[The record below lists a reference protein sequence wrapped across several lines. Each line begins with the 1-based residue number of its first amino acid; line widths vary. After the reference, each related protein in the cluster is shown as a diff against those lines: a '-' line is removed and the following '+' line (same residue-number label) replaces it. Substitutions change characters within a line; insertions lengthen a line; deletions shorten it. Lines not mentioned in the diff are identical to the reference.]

1 MDMILDNHYVHELW
15 SFPFWGKIKL
25 IIWEFPYNVY
35 NLKNLKCS
43 EIHVKEVH
51 VLFVLKL

>member
-1 MDMILDNHYVHELW
+1 MDMILDNHHVHELW
-15 SFPFWGKIKL
+15 SFPFWDKIKL